1 MRFYVLGSNPAL
13 SLAEFFAVYPSAT
26 AVATSDTVL
35 VTDEGGPEPKQA
47 VNRLAG
53 VVKSGS
59 VSTTIPSLR
68 GGSQADE
75 AISREVAS
83 SVAALLP
90 RNDDGKR
97 IEFGLSLYDGG
108 NASLFGTLKGEAN
121 GIGMTVKRALEAEG
135 RKARVVTMKADALSS
150 VAVTTQATSGDICLI
165 ATKDGILAGR
175 TEAVQDFEAWS
186 KRDFGRPS
194 RDAKSGMLPPKLA
207 RLMVNLSGVQPEG
220 SAILDPF
227 CGSGTILMEAALMGS
242 KAVIGSD
249 ISKKAVAD
257 TGRNMEWMRH
267 AFPDTKKV
275 RVSVYET
282 PAEKVDAFVKETV
295 DAIVTETFLGPPLRR
310 EANAAAIRKSVNDL
324 MRIVEPSLKAMAGV
338 LKPDGKMV
346 IAFPAFR
353 VGRAFAKL
361 PVEPVIKA
369 IGFSIADRFLYERPG
384 QRVGRDIVVLT
395 R

>member
-1 MRFYVLGSNPAL
+1 
-13 SLAEFFAVYPSAT
+13 
-26 AVATSDTVL
+26 
-35 VTDEGGPEPKQA
+35 
-47 VNRLAG
+47 
-53 VVKSGS
+53 
-59 VSTTIPSLR
+59 
-68 GGSQADE
+68 
-75 AISREVAS
+75 
-83 SVAALLP
+83 
-90 RNDDGKR
+90 
-97 IEFGLSLYDGG
+97 
-108 NASLFGTLKGEAN
+108 
-121 GIGMTVKRALEAEG
+121 
-135 RKARVVTMKADALSS
+135 MKADALSS

-186 KRDFGRPS
+186 KHDFGRPS

-295 DAIVTETFLGPPLRR
+295 
-310 EANAAAIRKSVNDL
+310 
-324 MRIVEPSLKAMAGV
+324 
-338 LKPDGKMV
+338 
-346 IAFPAFR
+346 
-353 VGRAFAKL
+353 
-361 PVEPVIKA
+361 
-369 IGFSIADRFLYERPG
+369 
-384 QRVGRDIVVLT
+384 
-395 R
+395 